1 MNNMTIHKELWPNNG
16 EIMLELS
23 DYDLDF
29 NEVYDQCRLFMNF
42 IIIDTIHEDD
52 LEWEKE
58 YVTASL
64 TLSATQEE
72 YSHALNEQPEDFQL
86 LSTLVFSLGNTDRVA
101 LVDAFDLVATKDGDY
116 LEFKQNIYSS
126 IRLSIF
132 VNEEKTEVAF
142 IGLLLEEQLLFTD
155 FSRRRFNIQSK
166 HKLEVKVGQ

>member
-1 MNNMTIHKELWPNNG
+1 MLFIERTMLIREIGLFMNNMTIHKELWPNNG

-64 TLSATQEE
+64 TLSAATQEE
-72 YSHALNEQPEDFQL
+72 YSHVLNEQPEDFQML
-86 LSTLVFSLGNTDRVA
+86 KTLTFSLKNTNRIA
-101 LVDAFDLVATKDGDY
+101 LTNALDSVATKDGDY

-142 IGLLLEEQLLFTD
+142 VGLLLAE
-155 FSRRRFNIQSK
+155 
-166 HKLEVKVGQ
+166 

>member
-1 MNNMTIHKELWPNNG
+1 MEIGLFMNKQIFNKELWPNNG

-29 NEVYDQCRLFMNF
+29 NEIHEHYRLFMNF
-42 IIIDTIHEDD
+42 VIVDTIHEDD

-72 YSHALNEQPEDFQL
+72 YSHTLNEQPEDFQL
-86 LSTLVFSLGNTDRVA
+86 LSTLVFSLGNTDRIA

-116 LEFKQNIYSS
+116 LEFKQNVYSS
-126 IRLSIF
+126 ICLSIF

-142 IGLLLEEQLLFTD
+142 IGLLLEE
-155 FSRRRFNIQSK
+155 
-166 HKLEVKVGQ
+166 